1 MIIWYFDSDKVSE
14 TNTSSINHY
23 SKFVTHF
30 LLVTTIRRFRSSYWV
45 KNIKNIKM
53 EQLTWSLPYC
63 DLLIWPFWDILEPQE
78 AVEKDSF
85 WIQIRFRKPF
95 HPKKIKEKT
104 EKYRVEPVDDRFK
117 PVMTD
122 PSPVFAGY
130 D

>member
-1 MIIWYFDSDKVSE
+1 
-14 TNTSSINHY
+14 
-23 SKFVTHF
+23 
-30 LLVTTIRRFRSSYWV
+30 
-45 KNIKNIKM
+45 M

-95 HPKKIKEKT
+95 HPKKIEEKA
-104 EKYRVEPVDDRFK
+104 EKYRFEPVDDRFK

-122 PSPVFAGY
+122 SAPVLAGY